1 MELLWIDVDTLKWSI
16 EEVSTNTLLYLSLN
30 GRSFASR
37 VTFSYPPNLRVV
49 DMYHIKGFP
58 WPDTK
63 PFSLIG
69 ASGYD
74 APRWVHE
81 MQNTGEMPINF

>member
-37 VTFSYPPNLRVV
+37 VTFPYPPNLRVV
-49 DMYHIKGFP
+49 EMYRVKGFP

-63 PFSLIG
+63 PFPLIG

-74 APRWVHE
+74 APAWVYE
-81 MQNTGEMPINF
+81 MQDGGEMPINF